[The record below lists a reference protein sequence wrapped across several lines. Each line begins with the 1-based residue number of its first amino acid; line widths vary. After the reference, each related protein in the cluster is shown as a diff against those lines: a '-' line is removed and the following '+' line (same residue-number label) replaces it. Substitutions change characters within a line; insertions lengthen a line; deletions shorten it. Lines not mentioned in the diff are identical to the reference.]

1 MNEETKINALVNIGQ
16 SKIVEKVY
24 DDTLSEPSK
33 KAGEA
38 LGTIIN
44 IGNTLLWPIKWA
56 NERTRIFFQN
66 NLKRYEEKLDKI
78 PEEKITEVPTE
89 ISMPILER
97 FTYTSNEELSNA
109 FVNLLASASST
120 DNINKA
126 HPGFIYVIDR
136 LSPDEALILKY
147 LVDNDNIPMVD
158 VRYHEFFEDP
168 QRRTH
173 YVDILK
179 DATLLEKRVT
189 LKFPENVYL
198 YLDNLVSLGL
208 IHRQEFYYPNME
220 SEYTEIQELYKELL
234 DSVFDRF
241 DALQINKAKSVLK
254 RVCEKTEY
262 CRVFIEACIKD

>member
-44 IGNTLLWPIKWA
+44 VGNTMLWPIKWA

-66 NLKRYEEKLDKI
+66 NLKKYEEKLNHI
-78 PEEKITEVPTE
+78 PEEKITSVPTE

-109 FVNLLASASST
+109 FINLLTSASSI

-126 HPGFIYVIDR
+126 HPGFIYIIDR

-147 LVDNDNIPMVD
+147 LEDNDAIPILD
-158 VRYHEFFEDP
+158 VQYHEKFEDINE
-168 QRRTH
+168 RH
-173 YVDILK
+173 NYKFILR
-179 DATLLEKRVT
+179 DATLLENKLA
-189 LKFPENVYL
+189 LKFPENIYL
-198 YLDNLVSLGL
+198 YLDNLASLGL
-208 IHRQEFYYPNME
+208 LQIQDYFYANLEDDYV
-220 SEYTEIQELYKELL
+220 EIQEHYKDLL
-234 DSVFDRF
+234 DACFSKFDENQ
-241 DALQINKAKSVLK
+241 LKKAKTVVK
-254 RVCEKTEY
+254 KMFERTEY
-262 CRVFIEACIKD
+262 CRAFIDACIKD